1 MADNKWINNNDSW
14 EVSTDV
20 GDYFGVDTSGNPSFS
35 EDISNHFSPLDFSS
49 ENHAFSGVEQ
59 QAKGIMNGI
68 TTIADGNQYI
78 NLGTSVLNSVSNAS
92 YDIVR
97 KIFESF
103 TQTQEITISSL
114 MQEIAPYAMDFKTAG
129 KALGD
134 TALKYLNKF
143 TNINE
148 WLGSFVSD
156 VMNDSSVVDAI
167 SGLSIVQ
174 TYAATLNTATEVING
189 VEKVIQVINP
199 LLPIVRMVSN
209 FALAFWSGGS
219 TAAEESTNIMDDL
232 QKLLLQLSS
241 GAMFYIKKYA
251 YGIKIKVPKILISSL
266 NAFSVKNAVNGFD
279 MNNNWAILTSTLF
292 NDDYYNTAMIENS
305 KSNTR
310 GTAWLKATEDFYND
324 SLTWTKEQIKTAST
338 LGWQSKDPDSW
349 WSRYRH
355 SFVTGYM
362 SKAISKAKA
371 NVYSTSYQN
380 FDVYINKIKK
390 SDYGQDTDISESKEK
405 FINTAE
411 NTWNGIVKVSST
423 IFNNISGAK

>member
-1 MADNKWINNNDSW
+1 
-14 EVSTDV
+14 
-20 GDYFGVDTSGNPSFS
+20 
-35 EDISNHFSPLDFSS
+35 
-49 ENHAFSGVEQ
+49 
-59 QAKGIMNGI
+59 
-68 TTIADGNQYI
+68 
-78 NLGTSVLNSVSNAS
+78 
-92 YDIVR
+92 
-97 KIFESF
+97 
-103 TQTQEITISSL
+103 
-114 MQEIAPYAMDFKTAG
+114 
-129 KALGD
+129 
-134 TALKYLNKF
+134 
-143 TNINE
+143 
-148 WLGSFVSD
+148 
-156 VMNDSSVVDAI
+156 
-167 SGLSIVQ
+167 
-174 TYAATLNTATEVING
+174 
-189 VEKVIQVINP
+189 
-199 LLPIVRMVSN
+199 
-209 FALAFWSGGS
+209 
-219 TAAEESTNIMDDL
+219 MDDL

-241 GAMFYIKKYA
+241 VAMFYIKKYA

-279 MNNNWAILTSTLF
+279 MNNNWAVLTSTLF

-380 FDVYINKIKK
+380 FDVYINKIKN

-423 IFNNISGAK
+423 IFNNISGVK